1 MLPWKSDWLGLSLV
15 AVLSLITLSLA
26 ACKPSAPQA
35 DNGGDAA
42 MRAAGYARAPEISMV
57 GQDGNGSFVVE
68 GQALPDGRVRFTYA
82 GQRAIGVT
90 ADSQGHYKAE
100 LPSSGLGG
108 VYDLSIEDN
117 GRLIYADGRL
127 FIPAGQPAK
136 AVLMRTGSPSRPIM
150 RRAGVVSVVDYDS
163 AGALGLSGYVS
174 PNANVQVILGDEI
187 RAEAISDATGYYSAT
202 TQIPPPT
209 ATDAPVTLIVQAKG
223 QSVTH
228 SFTVS

>member
-1 MLPWKSDWLGLSLV
+1 MAMPP
-15 AVLSLITLSLA
+15 
-26 ACKPSAPQA
+26 CAP
-35 DNGGDAA
+35 
-42 MRAAGYARAPEISMV
+42 PEITAVS
-57 GQDGNGSFVVE
+57 QDNTGSFIVE

-90 ADSQGHYKAE
+90 ADSHGRYKAE
-100 LPSSGLGG
+100 LPATGLGG
-108 VYDLSIEDN
+108 LYDLSIEDG
-117 GRLIYADGRL
+117 GRLMYADGRL
-127 FIPAGQPAK
+127 FIPSGQAAK

-163 AGALGLSGYVS
+163 AGALGLSGYVA
-174 PNANVQVILGDEI
+174 PNAKVQVILGDEI
-187 RAEAISDATGYYSAT
+187 RAEATSDATGYYTAT

-228 SFTVS
+228 SFSVSLPNGKPADRIRREGQAWRVDWVLPGGGTQTTLVF